1 MNAIYGPPKG
11 LDDYLLKSQAMA
23 YDGERAMFE
32 AYGRNKYKSTG
43 VIEWMLNNAWPSVIW
58 HLYDYYLQPA
68 GGYFGTKKACEPLHI
83 QYSYDDRSVVVVNSV
98 TENYSDLTGEASL
111 YNFNL
116 RRLFYRKINMASAAD
131 SVQRLFN
138 IPSENIDTGCPFC
151 SVDANGQ
158 NWSHPECELLLA
170 AEEGYPRYDWS
181 TETEKKHPYYTE
193 VVSYEDLSMLN
204 QLQKVH
210 LEVSASATRQAEGQ
224 DVRVH
229 IHNPSK
235 NLAFQIHLAFVDEKS
250 GEEIVPVFWED
261 NYLSLMPGKSRDV
274 VAHYNSVASSSH
286 LRLQMNGWNIIPQS
300 SLVELTTPE

>member
-43 VIEWMLNNAWPSVIW
+43 VIQWMLNNAWPSVIW

-116 RRLFYRKINMASAAD
+116 QRLFYRKINMASAAD

-138 IPSENIDTGCPFC
+138 IPSENIDTDVHFVQLTLTDKTGRIL
-151 SVDANGQ
+151 SANFY
-158 NWSHPECELLLA
+158 WLPKKLST
-170 AEEGYPRYDWS
+170 YDWS

-210 LEVSASATRQAEGQ
+210 LEASASATRQAEGQ

-235 NLAFQIHLAFVDEKS
+235 NLAFQIHLALVDEKS

-286 LRLQMNGWNIIPQS
+286 LRLQMNGWNITPQS